1 MKVSVAERSSVEL
14 SDDDWRAL
22 SGDRYFW
29 HLVSSKVLQVEA
41 TTNKRFRIRG
51 ACYVGRALVGH
62 RILEVREKFPGAL
75 AALAKMGSV
84 ESPRV
89 ERAPSAVVEDL
100 STTPTLVGMFL
111 RAARA
116 YLSTAKVVR
125 YRRIPDAGALV
136 GGRLNIPRTAALR
149 SRGMFHKVAFERTVL
164 SADLPLNQCIYAALR
179 EIERLY
185 RIADLT
191 VQDVAQARTLR
202 LGLSECL
209 ASVVNIRRSDLA
221 DIAASEAQNENNSA
235 KAREA
240 VALAGAILDAAG
252 FGGSEISPRTI
263 ERSWFINLETFFEDA
278 VRRVVGRI
286 LDGSALV
293 SRPLSRPSLF
303 QPGAGRY
310 RANPDIVIRMSS
322 GTMSIADAK
331 YKDFTDWPSSAD
343 VHEIISH
350 AAAYGAEKAILFF
363 PDESGVG
370 IRSFGLAATG
380 CSLWAA
386 GVSFDKPEEDIRSGL
401 SAAGLVTP

>member
-1 MKVSVAERSSVEL
+1 M
-14 SDDDWRAL
+14 
-22 SGDRYFW
+22 
-29 HLVSSKVLQVEA
+29 
-41 TTNKRFRIRG
+41 
-51 ACYVGRALVGH
+51 
-62 RILEVREKFPGAL
+62 
-75 AALAKMGSV
+75 
-84 ESPRV
+84 
-89 ERAPSAVVEDL
+89 
-100 STTPTLVGMFL
+100 
-111 RAARA
+111 
-116 YLSTAKVVR
+116 
-125 YRRIPDAGALV
+125 
-136 GGRLNIPRTAALR
+136 GGR
-149 SRGMFHKVAFERTVL
+149 
-164 SADLPLNQCIYAALR
+164 
-179 EIERLY
+179 
-185 RIADLT
+185 
-191 VQDVAQARTLR
+191 
-202 LGLSECL
+202 SECL

-221 DIAASEAQNENNSA
+221 DIAASEAQNENNST

-310 RANPDIVIRMSS
+310 RANPDIVIRMNS
-322 GTMSIADAK
+322 GTTSIADAK

-370 IRSFGLAATG
+370 IRSFGRAATG

-401 SAAGLVTP
+401 TAAGLVTP